1 MSGAGHPSEAS
12 PHSQSSRSRAIVG
25 AAIVTIG
32 GFIFGLDAALISG
45 GIGQISEQFRLSDLE
60 LGAVVGAPGFGVL
73 FALVVTGAICDRI
86 GRRKTLILI
95 ASLYLVSAI
104 TSAIAPSFETLV
116 LARGL
121 GGLAFTSLS
130 VASIYIGEVAPAQSR
145 GRLVALNQLN
155 IVIGLSVAFFISYGL
170 FNLANSGAAWVQEYG
185 IADQTWRWMLGAE
198 IVPALIWLVGLL
210 YVGESP
216 RWLYRTG
223 KVDEAE
229 AEAARLYPPNT
240 AKEIMTEIRADAD
253 GEEAGFPIG
262 KVVQMLF
269 KTHLRKALFVAL
281 LVALVQPLTGIN
293 AILFYA
299 PLVFQQVGVGE
310 DAALAQAVIVGLVSV
325 VFTAI
330 ALFLVDRLGRRFLIN
345 VGLTAAGASLL
356 LCWWAFSQASYVL
369 EADDL
374 AALAGSIDTQAL
386 SSLVGQSFAD
396 DVSFKAALVDTLG
409 FDTARARE
417 GELIAAAITVNAGAI
432 LFGIVAFIAAYNFS
446 IGPVLWIALSELFPT
461 RVRGVAVTGCAF
473 VVSLMSYF
481 VQQFFPWQLANWGA
495 ATVFL
500 FYAAIIFI
508 GLILLFWKL
517 PETKGKTIEEIEA
530 EFRAA

>member
-1 MSGAGHPSEAS
+1 MAS
-12 PHSQSSRSRAIVG
+12 APATSSHGKTNTRAIISAV
-25 AAIVTIG
+25 IVTIG

-45 GIGQISEQFRLSDLE
+45 AIGQISEQFALSDLE

-95 ASLYLVSAI
+95 AALYLVSAI
-104 TSAIAPSFETLV
+104 TSAIAPSFTTLV

-130 VASIYIGEVAPAQSR
+130 VASIYIGEVAPARMR

-155 IVIGLSVAFFISYGL
+155 IVIGLSVAFFISYFL
-170 FNLANSGAAWVQEYG
+170 FNLANSGAAWTVEWG

-198 IVPALIWLVGLL
+198 IIPALIWLVGLL

-216 RWLYRTG
+216 RWLYRNG
-223 KVDEAE
+223 RKEQSE
-229 AEAARLYPPNT
+229 IEAARLYPPET
-240 AKEIMTEIRADAD
+240 ANEIMAEIRADAD
-253 GEEAGFPIG
+253 GEEAGFPIK
-262 KVVQMLF
+262 KVLQELF
-269 KTHLRKALFVAL
+269 GTHLRKALFVAL

-299 PLVFQQVGVGE
+299 PLVFEQVGVGE

-325 VFTAI
+325 VFTAL

-345 VGLTAAGASLL
+345 VGLTAAGLSLL
-356 LCWWAFSQASYVL
+356 LCWWAFSQATYILQS
-369 EADDL
+369 DDL
-374 AALAGSIDTQAL
+374 TALAGSVDTGAL
-386 SSLVGQSFAD
+386 GALVGQPFAD
-396 DVSFKAALVDTLG
+396 DVSFKAAMVDALG
-409 FDTARARE
+409 FDAARARE
-417 GELIAAAITVNAGAI
+417 GELIAAAITVNSTAI

-461 RVRGVAVTGCAF
+461 RVRGVAVTACAF

-500 FYAAIIFI
+500 FYAAIIFT
-508 GLILLFWKL
+508 GLVLLFWKL
-517 PETKGKTIEEIEA
+517 PETKGKTIEEIE
-530 EFRAA
+530 ETFRRA